1 MFGDAILDTAF
12 AWPLAK
18 TTLHETI
25 GKPSSSPAI
34 ITETAILVVLIV
46 PRKTVFLGG
55 YNKTDEF
62 HLWYLSL
69 CL

>member
-1 MFGDAILDTAF
+1 VFGDAILEMAF
-12 AWPLAK
+12 AWPPTK
-18 TTLHETI
+18 TTLGETI
-25 GKPSSSPAI
+25 GKPIKASAI

-46 PRKTVFLGG
+46 PRKTVFLGA

>member
-1 MFGDAILDTAF
+1 VFGHAILEILF
-12 AWPLAK
+12 AWPTAK
-18 TTLHETI
+18 TTLRDAI
-25 GKPSSSPAI
+25 GKPIKASAI
-34 ITETAILVVLIV
+34 ITETAIPAVTIAPTKLVFFVA
-46 PRKTVFLGG
+46 